1 MTPKVES
8 IADLISLLEL
18 ALSSRK
24 ERVSA
29 IKAFQDYVWNR
40 DMPVLGATDAQ
51 WENLIDLAD
60 TLDYYEPNPD
70 WRIEDYSFY
79 GDQQLEIEIV
89 EALRNLRENATA
101 SGHEAAEEK

>member
-40 DMPVLGATDAQ
+40 DMPVLGATGEQDETLNELAH
-51 WENLIDLAD
+51 DLD
-60 TLDYYEPNPD
+60 FYEPNPD

-79 GDQQLEIEIV
+79 GDQRLEIEIV
-89 EALRNLRENATA
+89 EALRKLRESATA
-101 SGHEAAEEK
+101 SGHEAAEEQ